1 MDGFGWYFFV
11 FVAAYVATQFWL
23 VWRTR
28 GQHGRRAPR
37 LDDVLDARLL
47 EQPRLILYF
56 WRPGCHV
63 CGPTSMVINP
73 LLERRKDIVKINTL
87 EERELA
93 RRFRVFGTPTLV
105 VVNRGWIERV
115 LVGSRNEAQIRD
127 LVGAES
133 DAED

>member
-1 MDGFGWYFFV
+1 MDGFGWFFIL

-23 VWRTR
+23 VYRTR
-28 GQHGRRAPR
+28 DRQGRPAPR
-37 LDDVLDARLL
+37 LDDILDAKYL

-73 LLERRKDIVKINTL
+73 LLERRKDIVRVNTL

-93 RRFRVFGTPTLV
+93 RRLGVVGTPTLV
-105 VVNRGWIERV
+105 AISRGYIERV
-115 LVGSRNEAQIRD
+115 LVGSRNEQQIREF
-127 LVGAES
+127 VGAYRE
-133 DAED
+133 EEG

>member
-1 MDGFGWYFFV
+1 MDRFGWYFFL
-11 FVAAYVATQFWL
+11 FAAAYAATQFWL
-23 VWRTR
+23 VYRTR
-28 GQHGRRAPR
+28 NQGGRPAPR
-37 LDDVLDARLL
+37 LDDVLDAKYL
-47 EQPRLILYF
+47 EQSRLILYF

-73 LLERRKDIVKINTL
+73 LLGTRKDIVKINTL

-105 VVNRGWIERV
+105 VVNGGRIERM

-127 LVGAES
+127 FVGAE
-133 DAED
+133 DGEED

>member
-1 MDGFGWYFFV
+1 MDGFGWFFFL

-23 VWRTR
+23 VYRTR
-28 GQHGRRAPR
+28 NWQGRRAPR
-37 LDDVLDARLL
+37 LDDILDAKHL

-93 RRFRVFGTPTLV
+93 RRFRVLGTPTLV
-105 VVNRGWIERV
+105 VVNRGWIEQV

-127 LVGAES
+127 FVGAEKGE
-133 DAED
+133 ED